1 MIRRYWM
8 LLLAVVLVSIIGI
21 AIAAWSGGSKSEE
34 RVTLDQVPAAVKAT
48 ILLEAQGG
56 TIKEIE
62 RETKGDTTIYEA
74 EILIGGKEIEIEV
87 APDGTL
93 LSKGADDEDEDE
105 DDDENLSLDQV
116 PPAVKATILK
126 AAHGGKIKEIEL
138 ENEGGK
144 PVYEVEVLIELEIK
158 VAPDGTLLS
167 RKVEGKHGEHAVLG
181 HDDDDDE
188 EDADEHLTLN
198 ELPAAVKATIL
209 REAAGAPIREIER
222 ETEHGRTIYEAEVII
237 DGKEIE
243 IEVAPD
249 GTLLSKKA
257 DDEEEDDDD

>member
-74 EILIGGKEIEIEV
+74 EIVIDGKEIEIEI
-87 APDGTL
+87 AADGTL
-93 LSKGADDEDEDE
+93 LSKGADD
-105 DDDENLSLDQV
+105 DDDDDDIHLSLSLV

-126 AAHGGKIKEIEL
+126 AAHGGKIKDIEL

-144 PVYEVEVLIELEIK
+144 PVYEVEILIELEIK

-167 RKVEGKHGEHAVLG
+167 RKVAGKHGEHAVLG

-188 EDADEHLTLN
+188 EDDDEHLTLN

-209 REAAGAPIREIER
+209 KEAAGAPIREIER

-237 DGKEIE
+237 DGREIE